1 MLLAASTQSYES
13 SVPAA
18 TPRQRHSER
27 NGGPPFLASRSS
39 GRAAMQSRNLSV
51 SFAFRSNERVGRRSR
66 NVRWIICANNV
77 GTHEPA
83 LDPFG
88 SCHPPSPF
96 PAPFP
101 HLPQRIRIHNQY
113 TPRPLVPFMVLCIVT
128 AAINPFRA
136 TETYRSRFH
145 LFCAFF
151 AALIANLLSPFFSRR
166 CTLRAHSLAP
176 ERKSTRVFSCV
187 CALFCKNI
195 GGGGLCHE
203 TPRVII
209 DFQTPKSLS
218 GRNGVTRTHPRWQR
232 HPQSDLR

>member
-39 GRAAMQSRNLSV
+39 GRAAMQSKNLSV
-51 SFAFRSNERVGRRSR
+51 SFAFRSNERVGRHSR
-66 NVRWIICANNV
+66 NVRWIIYANNV

-83 LDPFG
+83 LDPFS

-113 TPRPLVPFMVLCIVT
+113 TPRPVVPFMVLCIVT
-128 AAINPFRA
+128 AAINPLRA
-136 TETYRSRFH
+136 TETSASRFH

-151 AALIANLLSPFFSRR
+151 AAYVAHLFSSFFSGR
-166 CTLRAHSLAP
+166 CTPFVHSLAP
-176 ERKSTRVFSCV
+176 ERKSTRVFSCA
-187 CALFCKNI
+187 CALFCINM
-195 GGGGLCHE
+195 GGGGLCPE

-209 DFQTPKSLS
+209 NFQTPKHSL
-218 GRNGVTRTHPRWQR
+218 GETV
-232 HPQSDLR
+232 